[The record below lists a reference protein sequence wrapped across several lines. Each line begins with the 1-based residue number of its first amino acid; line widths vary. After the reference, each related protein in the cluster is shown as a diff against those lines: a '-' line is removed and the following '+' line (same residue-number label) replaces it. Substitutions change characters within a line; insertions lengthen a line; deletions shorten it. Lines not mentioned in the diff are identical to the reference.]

1 MLMFLIAFLLAG
13 VLLATISLQK
23 TYRHVPVRELKRQ
36 ANQGDKISKLFY
48 RVVAFDGS
56 LDVLLWTVIGLS
68 GASFFVFVGHNVSW
82 PVSFIVSVLTI
93 WIAFAW
99 LPGSHISRPGVVFA
113 RIMAKPLVIILEWLH
128 TPMVK
133 VFRFISKYRPVT
145 VHTGLYTKDDLMEF
159 IDLQKSQ
166 IDNRIKKS
174 ELELVAQSLQIGDK
188 KVRDIMTP
196 WKKVKLVA
204 THDAVG
210 PILMDELHGSGHTHF
225 PVYEGSNK
233 KEVVGILDAADMLD
247 AKKGGFVKDVMNK
260 RVYYLHEDEKVSEA
274 FTTFAE
280 TKHPLFMV
288 ISNREELVGILSI
301 AEVLLHMLG
310 EIPDNDFGHHADRS
324 AVSQKKRPK
333 PEVHVDAE
341 VSIDENAHI
350 KEESETKEASKEKE
364 EKTET
369 ESKK

>member
-1 MLMFLIAFLLAG
+1 MFLVALLLAG
-13 VLLATISLQK
+13 IFLAAISLQK
-23 TYRHVPVRELKRQ
+23 TYRHVPIRELKRQ

-48 RVVAFDGS
+48 RVVAYDGS

-68 GASFFVFVGHNVSW
+68 GAGFFVFVGHNVSW
-82 PVSFIVSVLTI
+82 PVAFIVSVLTI
-93 WIAFAW
+93 WVAFAW

-113 RIMAKPLVIILEWLH
+113 RIMAKPLIIVLEWLH

-133 VFRFISKYRPVT
+133 IFRFISKYRPVT

-159 IDLQKSQ
+159 IDLQKTQ

-174 ELELVAQSLQIGDK
+174 ELELMSQSLQLGDK
-188 KVRDIMTP
+188 KVGDIMTP
-196 WKKVKLVA
+196 WKQVKLVA

-210 PILMDELHGSGHTHF
+210 PILMDELHASGHTHF

-233 KEVVGILDAADMLD
+233 KDIVGVLDAADMLD

-260 RVYYLHEDEKVSEA
+260 RVYYLHEDEMVSEA
-274 FTTFAE
+274 FNTFAE
-280 TKHPLFMV
+280 TKHPLFIV
-288 ISNREELVGILSI
+288 ISNREELVGVLSI

-310 EIPDNDFGHHADRS
+310 EIPSNEFGHHGDRA
-324 AVSQKKRPK
+324 AVSKKKQPK

-341 VSIDENAHI
+341 VSINENAHI
-350 KEESETKEASKEKE
+350 KEDPKHEPAAKEKE

-369 ESKK
+369 KEDK